1 MDKINKGDWVRIHSI
16 VLAPDQ
22 RAPKLPVETRQ
33 VPLEMWVTGTLM
45 EDTAALGDTVTIR
58 TATGRTVQGAL
69 ETVHPSYGHS
79 FGTFVPELQ
88 AIRQELGGL
97 MAEGGRHGHEPKL

>member
-1 MDKINKGDWVRIHSI
+1 MDRIRKGDWVRIHSI

-45 EDTAALGDTVTIR
+45 EDTAALGDTVRVR
-58 TATGRTVQGAL
+58 TATGRLVQGSL

-79 FGTFVPELQ
+79 FGAFVPELQ
-88 AIRQELGGL
+88 AIRRELRDL
-97 MAEGGRHGHEPKL
+97 MVEGGQHGHEPKL